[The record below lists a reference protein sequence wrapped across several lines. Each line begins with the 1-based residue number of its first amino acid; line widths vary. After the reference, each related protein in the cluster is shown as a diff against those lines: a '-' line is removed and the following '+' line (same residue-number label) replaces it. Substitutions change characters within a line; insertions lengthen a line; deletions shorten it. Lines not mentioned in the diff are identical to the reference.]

1 MTTPNPPLTAQALLA
16 LGDEDF
22 VRQAYLLVLG
32 READPGGRDNY
43 LGAVRGGADKA
54 QLVAQLALS
63 DEGQQRHVSVPG
75 LDTLLQAQ
83 PPIGPPP
90 LLQRVM
96 RRLLAPL
103 RGPSP
108 EPLERAL
115 RAIDNRLYRM
125 EQTLAQ
131 QHTSMA
137 ALAEQVAQLQASPVQ
152 GLQALHAAAPGVA
165 SLGAKTPVPRQAPP
179 RVEQLYRSLQRMLV
193 RRTGHV
199 DA

>member
-1 MTTPNPPLTAQALLA
+1 MTTQNPPLTAQALLA
-16 LGDEDF
+16 LGDEEF

-32 READPGGRDNY
+32 READPGGLDNC
-43 LGAVRGGADKA
+43 LVAVRSGADKA

-63 DEGQQRHVSVPG
+63 DEGRQRHTTVPG
-75 LDTLLQAQ
+75 LATLLQAL
-83 PPIGPPP
+83 PPMGPTP
-90 LLQRVM
+90 LMQRVM

-103 RGPSP
+103 RGPSQ

-137 ALAEQVAQLQASPVQ
+137 ALAEQLAQLRANPLSP
-152 GLQALHAAAPGVA
+152 AAAGVEN
-165 SLGAKTPVPRQAPP
+165 LGPEAPVPHQAPP
-179 RVEQLYRSLQRMLV
+179 RVEQLYRSLQRMLA
-193 RRTGHV
+193 RRTRQLS
-199 DA
+199 A

>member
-1 MTTPNPPLTAQALLA
+1 MTTPSPPLTAQALLT

-32 READPGGRDNY
+32 READLGGLDNY
-43 LGAVRGGADKA
+43 LVAVRSGADKA

-63 DEGQQRHVSVPG
+63 DEGRQRHVSVPG

-83 PPIGPPP
+83 PPMGPPP
-90 LLQRVM
+90 LPQRVM
-96 RRLLAPL
+96 RRLFAPL
-103 RGPSP
+103 RGPSQ

-125 EQTLAQ
+125 EQTLAR
-131 QHTSMA
+131 QHTNVA
-137 ALAEQVAQLQASPVQ
+137 ALAEQLAQLRANP
-152 GLQALHAAAPGVA
+152 LQPAAAGVDNLRPEA
-165 SLGAKTPVPRQAPP
+165 PVPRQAPP
-179 RVEQLYRSLQRMLV
+179 RVEQLYRGLQRMLT
-193 RRTGHV
+193 RRTGHL